1 MNAEKILVVDDEP
14 DICGLVSDIL
24 TDEGYQV
31 SAAENAAS
39 ARHQITQSNYDLV
52 LLDIWMPDEDGITL
66 LKDWK
71 DNKLLHCPVVMMSG
85 HGTVETAVE
94 ATRLG
99 AYAFVEKP
107 LTTAKLIQTIR
118 KALDSREKQE
128 EINAIAT
135 NIKSSFIN
143 PVGTSATMKNLLD
156 ICGRC
161 AQINTNLLAIGEP
174 GSGRYTILRYI
185 HEQSDRSGSPFIM
198 ISKDQ
203 FDLHKIDESS
213 WSKLKTELIDSIK
226 YAQDGTIFF
235 QNIDQIEPV
244 VQKRFIDLLQQL
256 SAVQVFKR
264 FNVKVTASV
273 SSDAPAS
280 ILNLL
285 QTTLS
290 MTRINI
296 PSLREHSEDIP
307 ELVNHLIDRFCS
319 TDNYNYRKCSIAAQ
333 NSFLHYKWPRNISEL
348 KDTIQELL
356 VIGGNEEISVE
367 DVKKVLSGKQSDVS
381 NSEEIIG
388 DLLQLPLR
396 EAREA
401 FEKQYLIHQL
411 NKVNGS
417 VSKLAE
423 LVGMERTHLYRK
435 LRSLGI
441 GSKESG

>member
-1 MNAEKILVVDDEP
+1 MNTEKILVVDDEP

-31 SAAENAAS
+31 SAAETAAS
-39 ARHQITQSNYDLV
+39 ARKHITQSDYDLV
-52 LLDIWMPDEDGITL
+52 LLDIWMPDEDGISL

-71 DNKLLHCPVVMMSG
+71 NKKALNCPVVMMSG

-118 KALDSREKQE
+118 SALDSRDKQE
-128 EINAIAT
+128 DISTLAT
-135 NIKSSFIN
+135 SVRTNFIR
-143 PVGTSATMKNLLD
+143 PVGTSDTMKNLLD

-161 AQINTNLLAIGEP
+161 AKINTNLLAIGEL
-174 GSGRYTILRYI
+174 GSGRYTVIRYI
-185 HEQSDRSGSPFIM
+185 HELSERSSNPFIM

-203 FDLHKIDESS
+203 FDLQKVDGST

-235 QNIDQIEPV
+235 QNIDLIEPI
-244 VQKRFIDLLQQL
+244 VQKRFIDLLQHL

-273 SSDAPAS
+273 STQTSAS

-290 MTRINI
+290 MTRINV

-307 ELVNHLIDRFCS
+307 ELVNHLIDRFCLS
-319 TDNYNYRKCSIAAQ
+319 DNYSYRKCSIGAQ

-348 KDTIQELL
+348 KDTIQDLL
-356 VIGGNEEISVE
+356 VTGGNEEISVD
-367 DVKKVLSGKQSDVS
+367 DVNKVLSTKQVNDDDTSVLVH
-381 NSEEIIG
+381 

-401 FEKQYLIHQL
+401 FEKEYLLHQL
-411 NKVNGS
+411 KRVNGS

-441 GSKESG
+441 GSKESN

>member
-31 SAAENAAS
+31 SAAETAAS
-39 ARHQITQSNYDLV
+39 ARRQVTQSSYDLV

-71 DNKLLHCPVVMMSG
+71 NNKVLHCPVVMMSG

-118 KALDSREKQE
+118 SALDSHEKQE
-128 EINAIAT
+128 GINGIAT
-135 NIKSSFIN
+135 NVNSSYIK
-143 PVGTSATMKNLLD
+143 PVGTSAAMKNLLE

-174 GSGRYTILRYI
+174 GSGRYTLLRYI
-185 HEQSDRSGSPFIM
+185 HEQSDRSGNPFIM

-203 FDLHKIDESS
+203 FELNKIDEST

-273 SSDAPAS
+273 SADAPAS

-307 ELVNHLIDRFCS
+307 ELVNNLIDRFCS

-333 NSFLHYKWPRNISEL
+333 NSFLHYKWPRNIAEL

-356 VIGGNEEISVE
+356 VTGGNEEISVD
-367 DVKKVLSGKQSDVS
+367 DVKQALSSKHSDSGVS
-381 NSEEIIG
+381 ETITD

-401 FEKQYLIHQL
+401 FEKKYLLHQL
-411 NKVNGS
+411 KKVNGS
-417 VSKLAE
+417 VSKLAD

-441 GSKESG
+441 GSKEPG